1 MRTLAKNK
9 QKMYY
14 ALQIGEVPVY
24 MYDNEGNIM
33 YDHYTDSEGNIIYY
47 LDSDGNKIPRETGE
61 YELGYSEPVEFF
73 GNIALSGG
81 ESEAVE
87 YGIDVSAYDA
97 TLIVDKNALPL
108 SETSLIWFESEV
120 GYKDTEK
127 TIVDPNSADYKV
139 KKPSP
144 SLNIG
149 KYILNKIVK

>member
-1 MRTLAKNK
+1 MMMLDSNK

-24 MYDNEGNIM
+24 Q
-33 YDHYTDSEGNIIYY
+33 TDANGNIIYY
-47 LDSDGNKIPRETGE
+47 TDSDGNKIPLETGE
-61 YELGYSEPVEFF
+61 TELGYGEPTEFL

-120 GYKDTEK
+120 SYKDTAK

-139 KKPSP
+139 LEVKP
-144 SLNIG
+144 SLNVS
-149 KYILNKIVK
+149 KYILGKITK